1 MEDAVGFFIEH
12 GSYGLMFAALVA
24 AGMGVP
30 LPEDIVFISGAILAQ
45 RGVTDLRATVI
56 TLAAGVFVGDTI
68 LFFLARRLGP
78 AIYQRKFIGRVMPP
92 ERRAWFE
99 DKIRRYGMLV
109 VFCAR
114 HVAGLRGAIFA
125 VSAIHGI
132 SYPRFILADML
143 ALAVS
148 LPLFMWLGWY
158 FSTSIDTALSHAATA
173 EHWVMIAIVSVIAL
187 VALVHGVRT
196 YLKRRR
202 EEAARAEAVPS
213 PADAAPPADAAAA
226 AEVEPRS

>member
-1 MEDAVGFFIEH
+1 MHGAVDFFVEQ

-45 RGVTDLRATVI
+45 RGITDLRVTCAV
-56 TLAAGVFVGDTI
+56 LGVGVFVGDTVLYTI
-68 LFFLARRLGP
+68 ARRIGP
-78 AIYQRKFIGRVMPP
+78 AIYERKFIKRVMPP

-99 DKIRRYGMLV
+99 DKIHRHGSIV

-125 VSAIHGI
+125 ISAIHGI
-132 SYPRFILADML
+132 SYPRFIVADML

-148 LPLFMWLGWY
+148 MPLFMLLGWY
-158 FSTSIDTALSHAATA
+158 FSTSIDTALNHAATA
-173 EHWVMIAIVSVIAL
+173 EHWLMIAIVGGVVLLA
-187 VALVHGVRT
+187 VVHGVRT
-196 YLKRRR
+196 WLRRR
-202 EEAARAEAVPS
+202 AGAQAAS
-213 PADAAPPADAAAA
+213 PAAPVPAPATRPD
-226 AEVEPRS
+226 PQP

>member
-1 MEDAVGFFIEH
+1 MEDVVGFFVEQ

-45 RGVTDLRATVI
+45 RGVTDLRMTVA
-56 TLAAGVFVGDTI
+56 TLAAGVFVGDTV
-68 LFFLARRLGP
+68 LFFLARRIGP
-78 AIYQRKFIGRVMPP
+78 AIYERKFIKRVMPP

-132 SYPRFILADML
+132 SYVRFIVADML
-143 ALAVS
+143 ALVIS
-148 LPLFMWLGWY
+148 MPLFMALGWY
-158 FSTSIDTALSHAATA
+158 FSTSVDTALTHAATA
-173 EHWVMIAIVSVIAL
+173 EQWVMIGIVSVL
-187 VALVHGVRT
+187 VLAALVHGVRT

-202 EEAARAEAVPS
+202 DIA
-213 PADAAPPADAAAA
+213 AAPPAGPARV
-226 AEVEPRS
+226 EVEPGP

>member
-1 MEDAVGFFIEH
+1 MHDVVEFFISE

-45 RGVTDLRATVI
+45 RHLTDLRLTCVV
-56 TLAAGVFVGDTI
+56 LALGVFVGDSVLYTI
-68 LFFLARRLGP
+68 ARRIGP
-78 AIYQRKFIGRVMPP
+78 AIYERKFIKRVMPP

-99 DKIRRYGMLV
+99 EKMQKHGSLV
-109 VFCAR
+109 VFGAR

-132 SYPRFILADML
+132 SYPRFIIADML
-143 ALAVS
+143 ALLIS
-148 LPLFMWLGWY
+148 MPMWMALGWY
-158 FSTSIDTALSHAATA
+158 FSSSIDTALNHAATA
-173 EHWVMIAIVSVIAL
+173 EHWVMIGIVSLVAL

-196 YLKRRR
+196 WLKRRDER
-202 EEAARAEAVPS
+202 RAEA
-213 PADAAPPADAAAA
+213 AAVSSAP
-226 AEVEPRS
+226 EPDSNVLP

>member
-24 AGMGVP
+24 AGMGMP

-45 RGVTDLRATVI
+45 RGVTDLRVTVAV
-56 TLAAGVFVGDTI
+56 LACGVFVGDTV
-68 LFFLARRLGP
+68 LFFLARRIGP
-78 AIYQRKFIGRVMPP
+78 AIYERKFVKRVMPP
-92 ERRAWFE
+92 DRRAWFE

-125 VSAIHGI
+125 ISAIHGI
-132 SYPRFILADML
+132 SYPRFIIADML
-143 ALAVS
+143 ALVVS
-148 LPLFMWLGWY
+148 LPLFMALGWY

-173 EHWVMIAIVSVIAL
+173 EQWVMIGIVSVLGLI
-187 VALVHGVRT
+187 ALVHGVRVF
-196 YLKRRR
+196 LKRRR
-202 EEAARAEAVPS
+202 ENAAAS
-213 PADAAPPADAAAA
+213 APPVA
-226 AEVEPRS
+226 AEVEPGP

>member
-1 MEDAVGFFIEH
+1 MEDAVGFFVEQ

-45 RGVTDLRATVI
+45 RGVTDLRLTAAA
-56 TLAAGVFVGDTI
+56 LACGVFVGDTV
-68 LFFLARRLGP
+68 LVFLARKIGP
-78 AIYQRKFIGRVMPP
+78 AIYERKFIKRVMPP
-92 ERRAWFE
+92 DRRAWFE

-132 SYPRFILADML
+132 SYGRFIVADLL

-148 LPLFMWLGWY
+148 LPLFMALGWY

-173 EHWVMIAIVSVIAL
+173 EHWVMIGIVVALAL
-187 VALVHGVRT
+187 VAAVHGVRT

-202 EEAARAEAVPS
+202 ES
-213 PADAAPPADAAAA
+213 AAAVTPPPVTGA
-226 AEVEPRS
+226 P

>member
-1 MEDAVGFFIEH
+1 MSDAVQFFLEQ
-12 GSYGLMFAALVA
+12 GSYGLMFGALVA

-45 RGVTDLRATVI
+45 RGVTDLRI
-56 TLAAGVFVGDTI
+56 TCVVLGAGVFVGDTV
-68 LFFLARRLGP
+68 LYFLARRIGP
-78 AIYQRKFIGRVMPP
+78 AIYERRFIKRVMPP

-125 VSAIHGI
+125 VSSIHGI

-143 ALAVS
+143 ALGIS
-148 LPLFMWLGWY
+148 MPLFMLLGWW
-158 FSTSIDTALSHAATA
+158 FSTSVDTALAHAATA
-173 EHWVMIAIVSVIAL
+173 EHWVMIGIVSVLGL
-187 VALVHGVRT
+187 VALVHVVRT
-196 YLKRRR
+196 GLKRRR
-202 EEAARAEAVPS
+202 EN
-213 PADAAPPADAAAA
+213 AAAA
-226 AEVEPRS
+226 SAAPEGSPPAGSTGTS

>member
-1 MEDAVGFFIEH
+1 MHDLVDFFLTE

-45 RGVTDLRATVI
+45 RHVTDLRMTCVV
-56 TLAAGVFVGDTI
+56 LACGVFVGDSVLYMI
-68 LFFLARRLGP
+68 ARRIGP
-78 AIYQRKFIGRVMPP
+78 AIYERKFIKRVMPP

-99 DKIRRYGMLV
+99 DKIHKHGSLV

-132 SYPRFILADML
+132 SYPRFIIADML
-143 ALAVS
+143 ALGIS
-148 LPLFMWLGWY
+148 MPMWMALGWY
-158 FSTSIDTALSHAATA
+158 FSTSVDTALDHAATA
-173 EHWVMIAIVSVIAL
+173 EHYVMFAVVGIIVLIAVIHA
-187 VALVHGVRT
+187 VRT
-196 YLKRRR
+196 FLKRR
-202 EEAARAEAVPS
+202 EEQR
-213 PADAAPPADAAAA
+213 AAAVVPEA
-226 AEVEPRS
+226 PDLP